1 MYPIPHLQ
9 PSVGMVPEWS
19 TLPDVFQRT
28 EKVNGDVW
36 WKCRG
41 RNAGAVGERRQCH
54 SRTPPTA
61 SPPHLSLRK
70 AAPQRAWQGTR
81 ALGRR
86 VTRLGPEEGGWPEP
100 VGLRAEGDPTQMCP
114 VPRRLAGPE
123 ASPQVPA
130 VPAGAPSV

>member
-1 MYPIPHLQ
+1 M
-9 PSVGMVPEWS
+9 G
-19 TLPDVFQRT
+19 TF
-28 EKVNGDVW
+28 G
-36 WKCRG
+36 G
-41 RNAGAVGERRQCH
+41 NAGNEMLGLWGREDSA
-54 SRTPPTA
+54 TAALLPTA

-81 ALGRR
+81 ALVRR

-100 VGLRAEGDPTQMCP
+100 VGLGAEGDPAQMCP